1 MIDGTLFPDNPA
13 MVQILYH
20 DLLFGSGGGKPDNFF
35 VLKDFGS
42 YAQAQFDISRDYQD
56 RGLWLKK
63 AITNTAQSGF
73 FSTDRTIAQYNELI
87 WKLK

>member
-20 DLLFGSGGGKPDNFF
+20 DLLFGSGGSRPDNYF

-42 YAQAQFDISRDYQD
+42 YAQAHDRVSQDYQD
-56 RGLWLKK
+56 RELWLKK
-63 AITNTAQSGF
+63 AITNTAMSGY
-73 FSTDRTIAQYNELI
+73 FSTDRTIAEYNEKI